1 MMADILDFEGYSISV
16 ARHGQEA
23 LKMLRSEEDFL
34 VFLDVMMPGM
44 NGKELCDVIEAD
56 PHLRERHII
65 VLMSAVDNLEEAASL
80 KIDAVLKKPFVVED
94 VIRCQ
99 GTESNR
105 RHQHFQCC
113 ALPTELPWHA
123 ISMRHTI
130 TSLP

>member
-1 MMADILDFEGYSISV
+1 MVDDDPIIRDMMADILEFEGYSISV

-94 VIRCQ
+94 VIN
-99 GTESNR
+99 TLE
-105 RHQHFQCC
+105 
-113 ALPTELPWHA
+113 PY
-123 ISMRHTI
+123 M
-130 TSLP
+130 